1 VTGRPGIVIV
11 DYSPEYGPELV
22 QMWRN
27 SFERAIDIRDPH
39 PIEQQ
44 LQALNEQVVAG
55 SRVLVALEK
64 NTSAVIGFIAYT
76 STTVSQL
83 YVHVDHQNQGIGSR
97 LLNIAKENSDG
108 FLRLFTF
115 QANLRAQQF
124 YERHGFKV
132 IGRGFEEKWQLNDVE
147 YEWTAPLRNAST

>member
-1 VTGRPGIVIV
+1 MTRPMDEMVIV
-11 DYSPEYGPELV
+11 EYAPQYGSELV

-44 LQALNEQVVAG
+44 LRALNEEIVPQNRVVVALD
-55 SRVLVALEK
+55 R
-64 NTSAVIGFIAYT
+64 NTSAVIGFIAYSPT
-76 STTVSQL
+76 SISQL
-83 YVHVDHQNQGIGSR
+83 YVHVDHQHRGIGST
-97 LLNIAKENSDG
+97 LLNIAKENSG
-108 FLRLFTF
+108 GSLRLFTF

-132 IGRGFEEKWQLNDVE
+132 IGRGFEQKWQLKDVE
-147 YEWTAPLRNAST
+147 YEWTSKNNALK